1 MSGEVPVAQ
10 IEQLFEL
17 AVQSKL
23 LLIGREALRK
33 NKSRLHFV
41 LIATDIIAN
50 YREEVLADFKHYLVV
65 QHYTA
70 ADFERLFQIKGAKT
84 VGFAKSD
91 LAKSIYAGLK
101 SYRINEP
108 LHPSKKSS
116 GSPPM
121 ELREFAERVL
131 FATTLEEKLLRPADI
146 TDEKPGAAF
155 VIPAAPGRP
164 NGLQF
169 KATAEARDSF
179 PGTKNLEQESE
190 RGKLLH
196 FFANHELLAT
206 ELMALV
212 LLKFPDAPAAFRKGV
227 LQTLKD
233 EQEHTQLY
241 LDRMKAC
248 GIHFGELPVSGYF
261 WRSVSVMENPMD
273 YVSSLC
279 LTFEQANLDFAR
291 HYAKGFASI
300 GDNETSQ
307 LLEKIYRD
315 EIGHV
320 AHGLKW
326 FRRWKNPSESD
337 WEAFCRQLKFP
348 LSPQRAKGITLNVA
362 GRRAAGLDAE
372 FIAELDVFSQSKGR
386 TPNVFVFNPFA
397 EARIAHGKSFN
408 PTKHQAQ
415 LARDLAN
422 LPQFLCRQDDIVLVD
437 EKPSVEFLSGIK
449 QAGFALPEFVELPER
464 GSVTRSSFVLAE
476 SVKIIQCFFHDGLA
490 AGHRPALQSSLANLT
505 ERKLGRLRPWA
516 WGPDSVEL
524 FEPIFGNLTGEKRT
538 TSGSFNPGIAQLYS
552 KAWSAALLK
561 KIIRRSRGDEPQIKS
576 PKSSQRLLTSSP
588 TEHWLCTEN
597 EVGVAVNSI
606 DAALD
611 AVATIRQRGHHK
623 IVIKESLGLAGSHA
637 MRLFEPEILE
647 THRRWIANTV
657 TNGRQ
662 LVVEPWLERE
672 LDFSVQLEMSDEGL
686 KLCGYTGLINDAR
699 GQFQA
704 NVALPGHQKKIP
716 TNLITLFPEPPDI
729 AQRLHA
735 LFAEIFSLLEDE
747 LRRAKFLGP
756 IGIDA
761 FAYRDADGKIRLKP
775 IVEIN
780 PRYTMGRVTV
790 ELMKQV
796 APGSRGLFRLVNRR
810 QALAE
815 GFENFASY
823 ALLLAE
829 KFPIQLRGE
838 PSSRIGEGAICLN
851 DPAQAQVCLAVFQVA
866 HAAGDFSLADLTA
879 SSSSQRA

>member
-1 MSGEVPVAQ
+1 
-10 IEQLFEL
+10 
-17 AVQSKL
+17 
-23 LLIGREALRK
+23 
-33 NKSRLHFV
+33 
-41 LIATDIIAN
+41 
-50 YREEVLADFKHYLVV
+50 
-65 QHYTA
+65 
-70 ADFERLFQIKGAKT
+70 
-84 VGFAKSD
+84 
-91 LAKSIYAGLK
+91 
-101 SYRINEP
+101 
-108 LHPSKKSS
+108 
-116 GSPPM
+116 M

-146 TDEKPGAAF
+146 SDERPGPALLT
-155 VIPAAPGRP
+155 PAAPGRP
-164 NGLQF
+164 AELQF
-169 KATAEARDSF
+169 KVTGAARDSF

-190 RGKLLH
+190 RGRLLH

-212 LLKFPDAPAAFRKGV
+212 LLKFTDAPSAFRKGV
-227 LQTLKD
+227 YQTLKD

-241 LDRMKAC
+241 LARMKEC

-261 WRSVSVMENPMD
+261 WRSVSAMENPLD

-291 HYAKGFASI
+291 HYAKGFADI
-300 GDNETSQ
+300 GDNNTSQ

-320 AHGLKW
+320 AYGLKW

-348 LSPQRAKGITLNVA
+348 LSPQRAKGITLNVE
-362 GRRAAGLDAE
+362 GRRAAGLDAH

-422 LPQFLCRQDDIVLVD
+422 LPQFLCRQDDIVLANQ
-437 EKPSVEFLSGIK
+437 KPSVEFLSGIK
-449 QAGFALPEFVELPER
+449 QAGFALTEFLELSE
-464 GSVTRSSFVLAE
+464 TKNLA
-476 SVKIIQCFFHDGLA
+476 Q
-490 AGHRPALQSSLANLT
+490 
-505 ERKLGRLRPWA
+505 RKLGRLRPWA

-524 FEPIFGNLTGEKRT
+524 YEPIFANLTGEKRT
-538 TSGSFNPGIAQLYS
+538 ARASFNPGIAQLYS

-561 KIIRRSRGDEPQIKS
+561 KILSGRAALPRGPNQEAAQQRR
-576 PKSSQRLLTSSP
+576 P
-588 TEHWLCTEN
+588 TNGHWLCTEN
-597 EVGVAVNSI
+597 EVGVAVNSL
-606 DAALD
+606 AE
-611 AVATIRQRGHHK
+611 AVAAIETIRRRGHHK
-623 IVIKESLGLAGSHA
+623 IVIKESLGLAGSNA

-647 THRRWIANTV
+647 THRRWIANAV
-657 TNGRQ
+657 KNGGQ

-686 KLCGYTGLINDAR
+686 KLCGYTGLINDAK
-699 GQFQA
+699 GQFQG

-716 TNLITLFPEPPDI
+716 ANLITLFTEPPDI

-735 LFAEIFSLLEDE
+735 LYADIFALLEE
-747 LRRAKFLGP
+747 EFRRANFLGP
-756 IGIDA
+756 VGIDA

-790 ELMKQV
+790 ELMKHV
-796 APGSRGLFRLVNRR
+796 APGSRGLFRLVSRK

-815 GFENFASY
+815 GFADFSAY
-823 ALLLAE
+823 ARSLN
-829 KFPIQLRGE
+829 KRFPIRLEGE
-838 PSSRIGEGAICLN
+838 PSPRISEGAICLN
-851 DPAQAQVCLAVFQVA
+851 DPAPAQVCLAIFQVT
-866 HAAGDFSLADLTA
+866 HGS
-879 SSSSQRA
+879 R